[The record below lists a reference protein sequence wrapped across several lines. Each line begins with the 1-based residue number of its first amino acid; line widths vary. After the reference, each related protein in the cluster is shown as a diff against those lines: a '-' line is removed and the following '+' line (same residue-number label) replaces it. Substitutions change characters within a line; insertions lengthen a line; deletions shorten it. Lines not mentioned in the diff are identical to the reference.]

1 QRLLLKKKNQNK
13 YFIDMI
19 IPFSH
24 KQLRVTMYLQLQPY
38 KTTTPQLQKVVTK
51 QKKKK
56 KKSQCLY
63 YYQRVIIPPSQF
75 QLNRMMETIQ
85 ATMRHLF
92 QPKFHNNQTTSSQVP
107 VMLLKRSKSE
117 KGNKT
122 NLITIESPRSSL
134 LKKKK
139 ERTDIAQTRHLVFA
153 NKTNITRAIDTNST
167 NNIERAPQI
176 TKLCAA
182 VLQIL
187 CINNYCITQLLG
199 ESYAVKKSNHN
210 PNGSEVQML
219 LDEIWHLLDDLFP
232 HMDNDNMYALLKDYG
247 LVCSYGQIMEYVA
260 CLKTWN

>member
-1 QRLLLKKKNQNK
+1 VVIKKKNQNK

-38 KTTTPQLQKVVTK
+38 KTTTPQLQKVKVK
-51 QKKKK
+51 EH
-56 KKSQCLY
+56 QCEKIVECLDQSETRNY
-63 YYQRVIIPPSQF
+63 EHRRKNKGKELKV
-75 QLNRMMETIQ
+75 QLRKMMETIQ

-247 LVCSYGQIMEYVA
+247 L
-260 CLKTWN
+260 